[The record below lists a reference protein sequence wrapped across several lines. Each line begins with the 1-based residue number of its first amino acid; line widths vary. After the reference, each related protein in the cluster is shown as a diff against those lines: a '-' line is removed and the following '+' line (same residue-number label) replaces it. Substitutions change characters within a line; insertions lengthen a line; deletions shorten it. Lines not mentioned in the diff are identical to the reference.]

1 MSAETRRLDVLRAIV
16 EDYVATQEPVGSHA
30 LLERHKLGVSSAT
43 IRNDMAVLEEEG
55 YISQPYTSAGRIPT
69 DKGYRIFVDRLAE
82 IKSLSAAER
91 RAIETFLEGAVDL
104 DDVVSRTVRFLAQ
117 LTNQVAI
124 VQYPLLQRS
133 TVRHIELV
141 DLGGVR
147 LLIVLITSSGRVEQR
162 VIDLPSA
169 PRADLISDLKG
180 KLMVACVGQRLP
192 QAVERASAL
201 DEDFA
206 PEDRD
211 VVAAVINVIRETFA
225 DREGDQRIAIAGT
238 SNLFRLGTD
247 FDTTVR
253 PVLEAIEEQ
262 VVLLK
267 LLGEVTNSPQTH
279 VVIGHET
286 GHAGLA
292 STSIVTKN
300 YGPED
305 EALATLGTVGPT
317 RMDYPATM
325 AAVSAVARYVGRTLA
340 DG

>member
-16 EDYVATQEPVGSHA
+16 EDYVATQEPVGSQA

-43 IRNDMAVLEEEG
+43 IRNDMAVLEDEG

-82 IKSLSAAER
+82 IKSLSGAER
-91 RAIETFLEGAVDL
+91 RAIETFLDGAVDL
-104 DDVVSRTVRFLAQ
+104 DDVVTRTVRFLAQ

-124 VQYPLLQRS
+124 VQYPILQRS

-141 DLGGVR
+141 ELDGSR

-162 VIDLPSA
+162 LIDLVERP
-169 PRADLISDLKG
+169 PADVIADLKG
-180 KLMVACVGQRLP
+180 KLIVACVGQRLP
-192 QAVERASAL
+192 DAVERVSNLTDEVAPADRAFVSA
-201 DEDFA
+201 
-206 PEDRD
+206 
-211 VVAAVINVIRETFA
+211 VVNVIHETFA
-225 DREGDQRIAIAGT
+225 ERPSDQRIAIAGT
-238 SNLFRLGTD
+238 SNLLRLGTD
-247 FDTTVR
+247 FETTIL

-267 LLGEVTNSPQTH
+267 LLGEAASSGQAH
-279 VVIGHET
+279 VVIGHEA
-286 GHAGLA
+286 GHAGLT
-292 STSIVTKN
+292 STSIVTRQ

>member
-1 MSAETRRLDVLRAIV
+1 MSAESRRLDVLRAIV

-30 LLERHKLGVSSAT
+30 LLERHQLGVSSAT
-43 IRNDMAVLEEEG
+43 IRNDMAVLEDEG

-82 IKSLSAAER
+82 IKSLSGAER
-91 RAIETFLEGAVDL
+91 RAIETFLDGAVDL

-124 VQYPLLQRS
+124 VQYPLLERS

-141 DLGGVR
+141 ELEAGRILV
-147 LLIVLITSSGRVEQR
+147 VLITSSGRVEQR
-162 VIDLPSA
+162 LIDA
-169 PRADLISDLKG
+169 PARSHSDVLNDLKG

-192 QAVERASAL
+192 DAVERAGLLA
-201 DEDFA
+201 EDFA
-206 PEDRD
+206 PADRKFVTA
-211 VVAAVINVIRETFA
+211 VVEVIKETFHHS
-225 DREGDQRIAIAGT
+225 RTDQRVAVAGT
-238 SNLFRLGTD
+238 SNLAHLGTD
-247 FDTTVR
+247 FDATIR

-267 LLGEVTNSPQTH
+267 LIGEAAVSQQTH

-286 GHAGLA
+286 GHAGLS
-292 STSIVTKN
+292 STSIVTSH
-300 YGPED
+300 YGPGD

-325 AAVSAVARYVGRTLA
+325 AAVTAVARYVGRTLA

>member
-1 MSAETRRLDVLRAIV
+1 MSAESRRLYVLRAIV
-16 EDYVATQEPVGSHA
+16 EDYVSTQEPVGSNA
-30 LLERHKLGVSSAT
+30 LLERHQLGVSSAT

-82 IKSLSAAER
+82 IKALSGAER
-91 RAIETFLEGAVDL
+91 RAIETFLDGAVDL
-104 DDVVSRTVRFLAQ
+104 DDVVTRTVRFLAQ

-124 VQYPLLQRS
+124 VQYPILERS

-141 DLGGVR
+141 DLDGGR
-147 LLIVLITSSGRVEQR
+147 LLVVLITSSGRVEQR
-162 VIDLPSA
+162 TIEVGFRPDPEVLTDIKGQ
-169 PRADLISDLKG
+169 LI
-180 KLMVACVGQRLP
+180 VACVGQLLP
-192 QAVERASAL
+192 EAVERSSSIVT
-201 DEDFA
+201 DSK

-211 VVAAVINVIRETFA
+211 VVSAIVNVIRETF
-225 DREGDQRIAIAGT
+225 DHSRTDHRIAIAGT
-238 SNLFRLGTD
+238 SNLARLGTD
-247 FDTTVR
+247 FDSAIR

-267 LLGEVTNSPQTH
+267 LIGDVATGSQTH

-292 STSIVTKN
+292 STSIVTKS
-300 YGPED
+300 YGPGD

-325 AAVSAVARYVGRTLA
+325 AAVSAVARYFGHTLA